1 MNVRQTVFPMP
12 EGRQATLSLPEP
24 MTLEAIETLER
35 ATAQMFR
42 SLRREALGRQAQDTG
57 AAEYDSWALSA

>member
-1 MNVRQTVFPMP
+1 MNVRQEVFALP
-12 EGRQATLSLPEP
+12 EGRQATLSFPAP

-42 SLRREALGRQAQDTG
+42 SLRRELLGRQAQDTG
-57 AAEYDSWALSA
+57 AIEYDSWAVCA